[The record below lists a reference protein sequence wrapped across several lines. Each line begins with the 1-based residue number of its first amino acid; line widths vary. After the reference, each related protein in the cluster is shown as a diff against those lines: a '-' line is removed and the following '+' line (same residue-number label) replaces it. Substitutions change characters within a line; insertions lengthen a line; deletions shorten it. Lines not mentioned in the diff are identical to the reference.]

1 MSDPVLPNIKPHK
14 VIDSTTKALPE
25 TTAAIDHAFSSV
37 LNVIGYPA
45 NVLNEYARYS
55 LKKIRTKLDDKLSN
69 MTPDKIVAPPIHVAA
84 PILEKSR
91 FTADCEELHNMFASL
106 LATAMD
112 YDSQRLAHPA
122 FIQIIENLS
131 PLEAKILTSENF
143 DLGYRPMV
151 SLRIQNIRKG
161 SSFSIKHDFGED
173 YRVQYT
179 GFPIVEHMV
188 AYESLT
194 DLSIAQLVLSSSITN
209 NFHRLG
215 LFDFPQ
221 GTHVSNVKP
230 YEKITEALKNYI
242 SERSKMEKLPPDR
255 EYAIVP
261 EAFILTE
268 FGKQFIT
275 ACVR

>member
-1 MSDPVLPNIKPHK
+1 MSDPILPNIKPHK

-230 YEKITEALKNYI
+230 YEKITQALKNYI

>member
-1 MSDPVLPNIKPHK
+1 MPDTILPDVKPHK
-14 VIDSTTKALPE
+14 VIDSTAKALPE
-25 TTAAIDHAFSSV
+25 TTAAIDHALSSV

-55 LKKIRTKLDDKLSN
+55 LKKIRTKLDDKLLN
-69 MTPDKIVAPPIHVAA
+69 MAPDKIVAPPIHVAA

-106 LATAMD
+106 LATSMNS
-112 YDSQRLAHPA
+112 DSQNLAHPA
-122 FIQIIENLS
+122 FIQIIESLS
-131 PLEAKILTSENF
+131 PLEAKILSTEEFNC
-143 DLGYRPMV
+143 GYQPML
-151 SLRIQNIRKG
+151 SLRNQKLRKG
-161 SSFSIKHDFGED
+161 SVIKHDFGED
-173 YRVQYT
+173 YRVSYT

-188 AYESLT
+188 AYESLA

-221 GTHVSNVKP
+221 GAHVSNVER
-230 YEKITEALKNYI
+230 YAKITEALKDYI
-242 SERSKMEKLPPDR
+242 SERSKVEKLPSDR